1 VKQVGIDGGKP
12 EVVPGSAIPTGFFH
26 FGLTVSP
33 DGKLLAFLTVDTKDS
48 SLHQI
53 ALVPLDAG
61 SAAQKRILL
70 SDPRVSNAPRF
81 TPDGNAL
88 AYPIREN
95 GTENLWI
102 QPLDGSPGRQITN
115 FKSDVISSFRFSPDG
130 KTLGVLHAQIE
141 SDVVLLRD
149 ADAASR

>member
-1 VKQVGIDGGKP
+1 
-12 EVVPGSAIPTGFFH
+12 
-26 FGLTVSP
+26 
-33 DGKLLAFLTVDTKDS
+33 
-48 SLHQI
+48 
-53 ALVPLDAG
+53 
-61 SAAQKRILL
+61 
-70 SDPRVSNAPRF
+70 
-81 TPDGNAL
+81 
-88 AYPIREN
+88 
-95 GTENLWI
+95 LWI